1 MTKPILLIAK
11 SDTWSTPQRM
21 RAEKEAS
28 VEIQLNDIL
37 AVKVRLFKENGF
49 HYLECITGK
58 DGSIFRDCIERGN
71 LYEEDEGTS
80 AG

>member
-28 VEIQLNDIL
+28 VEIHLNDSL
-37 AVKVRLFKENGF
+37 AVKVRLFEENGF
-49 HYLECITGK
+49 HYLEC
-58 DGSIFRDCIERGN
+58 
-71 LYEEDEGTS
+71 
-80 AG
+80 